1 MAIIGNIPYFQTNP
15 NKDFPQ
21 LFTQDH
27 TAKKH
32 THFASLRLKV
42 MRINVGLQFY
52 PQLAWQYKARCIS
65 HGIARNWYTSKMG
78 IPEIAV
84 FQWTKIS
91 TRKSGS
97 QILTYPNSTTKPDV
111 CVCPRMGYPIHWR
124 KWCSTHHFPYKKC
137 YVKMRLQH
145 VSC

>member
-111 CVCPRMGYPIHWR
+111 CVCVSKNGVPDPLE
-124 KWCSTHHFPYKKC
+124 
-137 YVKMRLQH
+137 KMVLD
-145 VSC
+145 SSFSL